1 MVTQSPFH
9 PQREEF
15 SDYLYWRVQPPI
27 TIGYGH
33 ILFFMFRVKYCLW
46 TQIIGVL
53 GACNRQTNQLLA
65 DPITHSCPS
74 TRSDDEEFDDA
85 LSPRREDS
93 STKPGN
99 GP

>member
-1 MVTQSPFH
+1 MATHPPFYS
-9 PQREEF
+9 QREEF

-27 TIGYGH
+27 TIGCGGDS
-33 ILFFMFRVKYCLW
+33 LAFVVSYCVW
-46 TQIIGVL
+46 TRSAGVL
-53 GACNRQTNQLLA
+53 KACNRQTSQLLA
-65 DPITHSCPS
+65 DPITHSCLS